1 MKLLIVD
8 TQASEE
14 RIRKIFLNE
23 DYESNNLLFV
33 NSVEDAKDFIANQ
46 LIRDRAHIDAIITN
60 NVEGNSELANAH
72 HIVRFLNHSIESY
85 SNQNFRVS
93 SIPVVLHSEAEDKS
107 DLQNLGFNAIVK
119 SNGLCSHRN
128 LVDVVEDQIK
138 KWRESFIEDLDR
150 LELDLSVESFFKND
164 SEKRRYVQ
172 RFGKNYPDSFSK
184 TNVLSMQFIRFPKT
198 LDYDWITI
206 SDEMLESTLTVFRTT
221 FRANIKYDR
230 RQNERTIIHQLFLRN
245 PSLLHRDSYADHKY
259 ELSLKEKQDNC
270 RQNCDFILMPDL
282 PSHQN
287 TTFFEVKKENVKM
300 MVKMNKKRP
309 RFSSEMHDH
318 LYQISDY
325 RKYTTKPE
333 NAAELAVKMGYLP
346 ERNSFQLLVGRLDE
360 KLEAKDIF
368 REKLGD
374 HFPGIEVVT
383 YEELES
389 LYIGY
394 INKLGRLRVN

>member
-119 SNGLCSHRN
+119 STGLCSHRN

-138 KWRESFIEDLDR
+138 KWRESFSEDLDR

-164 SEKRRYVQ
+164 REKRRYVQ
-172 RFGKNYPDSFSK
+172 RFGQK
-184 TNVLSMQFIRFPKT
+184 IGR
-198 LDYDWITI
+198 
-206 SDEMLESTLTVFRTT
+206 ESWR
-221 FRANIKYDR
+221 
-230 RQNERTIIHQLFLRN
+230 ERVCQ
-245 PSLLHRDSYADHKY
+245 Y
-259 ELSLKEKQDNC
+259 
-270 RQNCDFILMPDL
+270 
-282 PSHQN
+282 
-287 TTFFEVKKENVKM
+287 
-300 MVKMNKKRP
+300 
-309 RFSSEMHDH
+309 
-318 LYQISDY
+318 
-325 RKYTTKPE
+325 
-333 NAAELAVKMGYLP
+333 G
-346 ERNSFQLLVGRLDE
+346 
-360 KLEAKDIF
+360 
-368 REKLGD
+368 
-374 HFPGIEVVT
+374 
-383 YEELES
+383 
-389 LYIGY
+389 
-394 INKLGRLRVN
+394 